1 MESVKLPQ
9 LFLDDRKVFTAKANI
24 ANNAN
29 FWLHDEF
36 SATIMDSVASGKW
49 KLVIK
54 NPLKF

>member
-29 FWLHDEF
+29 F
-36 SATIMDSVASGKW
+36 
-49 KLVIK
+49 
-54 NPLKF
+54 